1 MSRSRSQ
8 SKELKSQLKLN
19 RFLHNIGHFNYANLN
34 SQNLKAIIEHNK
46 KIAEEKRQ
54 QAEAKNQQER
64 LKFLSNKEKE
74 SRMRDP
80 PSNRGGKKKKKIPKN
95 SLENRTKDQL
105 VETAKKRGIKGTSK
119 MSKNE
124 IISQLRK

>member
-1 MSRSRSQ
+1 MC
-8 SKELKSQLKLN
+8 KGVKSQLQLN
-19 RFLHNIGHFNYANLN
+19 RFLHNIGHLNYANLN

-64 LKFLSNKEKE
+64 LKFLSKKE

-105 VETAKKRGIKGTSK
+105 VETTKKRGLKGTSK